1 MELTGFFN
9 YKGLTI
15 MQHKSIGDK
24 FDKLIK
30 EIKPERI
37 IEIGTSY
44 GGLTLLLRDLLDT
57 NDLSKSRLIT
67 YDINTPEGLK
77 NYINKGVKIELHVEN
92 IFNHNYNKLENG
104 KNVID
109 LIKSNGTTLVLCDG
123 GSKINEFNILSEFL
137 KVGDVIMAHDYAPNK
152 DYFDKHIH
160 NKIWNWFEIQDS
172 DINESCEQYNLIPY
186 MEEELRNVVWVC
198 KIKQ

>member
-1 MELTGFFN
+1 MNITGFFS

-15 MQHKSIGDK
+15 MQHTSVGDK

-37 IEIGTSY
+37 IEIGTSS
-44 GGLTLLLRDLLDT
+44 GGLTLLLRELLDKNGLAKT
-57 NDLSKSRLIT
+57 RLIT
-67 YDINTPEGLK
+67 YDINKPEGLID
-77 NYINKGVKIELHVEN
+77 YINQGVKIELRVEN

-104 KNVID
+104 KDVID

-137 KVGDVIMAHDYAPNK
+137 KIGDVIMAHDYSPNK

-160 NKIWNWFEIQDS
+160 NKIWNWLEIQDS
-172 DINESCEQYNLIPY
+172 DIKNSCENFNLVPY
-186 MEEELRNVVWVC
+186 MENDFREIVWVC
-198 KIKQ
+198 KIKK